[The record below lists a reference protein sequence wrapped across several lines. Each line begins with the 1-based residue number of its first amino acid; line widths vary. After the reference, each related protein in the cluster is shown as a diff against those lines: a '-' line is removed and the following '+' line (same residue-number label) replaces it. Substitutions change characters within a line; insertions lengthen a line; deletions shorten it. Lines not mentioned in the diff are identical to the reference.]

1 MKLSRLLG
9 FGLLLVFP
17 LSVCAGVTEHS
28 LVYSVR
34 IAFVDTGDFHFK
46 RSSSHSRYSFSGHFE
61 TKGLINKY
69 YQWKGDFAA
78 IGSLEN
84 GSPKMEK
91 YYARSESKD
100 HELKLVVL
108 DAEGVRYL
116 PPGGKTF
123 QFSDRPKGDDL
134 VTALFLTPRCYD
146 GSHVNDGEDTFE
158 MFLTKVKEIKQ
169 KKEKF
174 GPILKCYYRVRDY
187 KGRSRRLNVTVA
199 SSSRGPITQEV
210 RVKIPLLPDVVFGL
224 KKHEQIDT
232 SS

>member
-1 MKLSRLLG
+1 LKFSRFLG
-9 FGLLLVFP
+9 LGLLLLLP
-17 LSVCAGVTEHS
+17 LFVCAGVTEHS

-34 IAFVDTGDFHFK
+34 IAFLDTGDFHFK
-46 RSSSHSRYSFSGHFE
+46 RSSSQSTYFFSGHFE

-69 YQWKGDFAA
+69 YRWKGEFAA

-108 DAEGVRYL
+108 EAEGVRFL

-146 GSHVNDGEDTFE
+146 GPHVNDGEDTFE

-174 GPILKCYYRVRDY
+174 GPILKCYYRVKDY
-187 KGRSRRLNVTVA
+187 KGRSRRLNVTI
-199 SSSRGPITQEV
+199 SSSAYGPITKEV
-210 RVKIPLLPDVVFGL
+210 RVKIPLLPDVVFDL

>member
-1 MKLSRLLG
+1 MKFSRFLG
-9 FGLLLVFP
+9 LGLLLLLP
-17 LSVCAGVTEHS
+17 LFVCAGVTEHS

-34 IAFVDTGDFHFK
+34 IAFLDTGDFHFK
-46 RSSSHSRYSFSGHFE
+46 RSSSQSTYFFSGHFE

-69 YQWKGDFAA
+69 YRWKGEFAA

-108 DAEGVRYL
+108 EAEGVRFL

-146 GSHVNDGEDTFE
+146 GPHVNDGEDTFE

-174 GPILKCYYRVRDY
+174 GPILKCFYRVKDY
-187 KGRSRRLNVTVA
+187 KGRSRRLNVTI
-199 SSSRGPITQEV
+199 SSSAYGPITKEV
-210 RVKIPLLPDVVFGL
+210 RVKIPLLPDVVFDL

>member
-1 MKLSRLLG
+1 MKFSRFLG
-9 FGLLLVFP
+9 LGLLLLLP
-17 LSVCAGVTEHS
+17 LFVCAGVTEHS

-34 IAFVDTGDFHFK
+34 IAFLDTGDFHFK
-46 RSSSHSRYSFSGHFE
+46 RSSSQSTYFFSGHFE

-69 YQWKGDFAA
+69 YRWKGEFAA

-108 DAEGVRYL
+108 EAEGVRFL

-146 GSHVNDGEDTFE
+146 GPHVNDGEDTFE

-174 GPILKCYYRVRDY
+174 GPILKCYYRVKDY
-187 KGRSRRLNVTVA
+187 KGRSRRLNVTL
-199 SSSRGPITQEV
+199 SSSADGPITQEV
-210 RVKIPLLPDVVFGL
+210 RVKIPLLPDVVFDL
-224 KKHEQIDT
+224 KTHEQIDT
-232 SS
+232 SN

>member
-9 FGLLLVFP
+9 SGLILVLP
-17 LSVCAGVTEHS
+17 LSICAGVTEHS

-34 IAFVDTGDFHFK
+34 IAFLETGDFHFK
-46 RSSSHSRYSFSGHFE
+46 RSSTHSRYSFSGHFE

-69 YQWKGDFAA
+69 YRWKGDFAA

-108 DAEGVRYL
+108 EPEGVRFL
-116 PPGGKTF
+116 PPGGKVF

-134 VTALFLTPRCYD
+134 VTAIFLTTRCYD
-146 GSHVNDGEDTFE
+146 GPSVNDGEDTFE
-158 MFLTKVKEIKQ
+158 MFLIKVKEIKQ

-174 GPILKCYYRVRDY
+174 GPALKCYYRVKDY
-187 KGRSRRLNVTVA
+187 KGRSRRLNVTLA
-199 SSSRGPITQEV
+199 SSFHGPITQED
-210 RVKIPLLPDVVFGL
+210 RVKIPLLPDIVFAL
-224 KKHEQIDT
+224 KTHKQINT
-232 SS
+232 SN

>member
-1 MKLSRLLG
+1 MKFSRFLG
-9 FGLLLVFP
+9 LGLLLLLP
-17 LSVCAGVTEHS
+17 LFVCAGVTEHS

-34 IAFVDTGDFHFK
+34 IAFLDTGDFHFK
-46 RSSSHSRYSFSGHFE
+46 RSSSQSTYFFSGHFE

-69 YQWKGDFAA
+69 YRWKGEFAA

-108 DAEGVRYL
+108 EAEGVRFL

-174 GPILKCYYRVRDY
+174 GPILKCYYRVKDY
-187 KGRSRRLNVTVA
+187 KGRSRRLNVTI
-199 SSSRGPITQEV
+199 SSSAYGPITKEV
-210 RVKIPLLPDVVFGL
+210 RVKIPLLPDVVFDL

>member
-9 FGLLLVFP
+9 SGLILVLP
-17 LSVCAGVTEHS
+17 LSICAGVTEHS

-34 IAFVDTGDFHFK
+34 IALLETGEFHFK
-46 RSSSHSRYSFSGHFE
+46 RSSNHSRYSFSGHFE

-69 YQWKGDFAA
+69 YRWKGDFAA

-108 DAEGVRYL
+108 EPEGVRFL

-146 GSHVNDGEDTFE
+146 GPHVNDGEDTFE
-158 MFLTKVKEIKQ
+158 MFLIKVKEIKQ

-174 GPILKCYYRVRDY
+174 GPILKCYYRVKDY
-187 KGRSRRLNVTVA
+187 KGRSRRLNVIV
-199 SSSRGPITQEV
+199 SSSAYGPITQEV
-210 RVKIPLLPDVVFGL
+210 RVKIPLLPDIVFAL
-224 KKHEQIDT
+224 KTHKQINT

>member
-1 MKLSRLLG
+1 LKFSRLLG
-9 FGLLLVFP
+9 SGLLLVLASF
-17 LSVCAGVTEHS
+17 VCAGATEHS

-34 IAFVDTGDFHFK
+34 IAFFDTGDFHFK
-46 RSSSHSRYSFSGHFE
+46 RSSNHSRYSFSGHFE

-69 YQWKGDFAA
+69 YRWKGDFAA

-100 HELKLVVL
+100 HELKFLVL
-108 DAEGVRYL
+108 ESKGVRFL

-123 QFSDRPKGDDL
+123 QFTDRPKGDDL

-146 GSHVNDGEDTFE
+146 GKHVNDGEDTFE

-169 KKEKF
+169 KEKF
-174 GPILKCYYRVRDY
+174 GPIFKCYYRVKDY
-187 KGRSRRLNVTVA
+187 KGRSRRLNVTLA
-199 SSSRGPITQEV
+199 SSAHGPITQEV
-210 RVKIPLLPDVVFGL
+210 RVKLPLLPDIVFDL
-224 KKHEQIDT
+224 KTRKQSNT

>member
-1 MKLSRLLG
+1 MKLTRLLG

-17 LSVCAGVTEHS
+17 LSIFAGVTEHT

-34 IAFVDTGDFHFK
+34 MAFLDTGDFHFK
-46 RSSSHSRYSFSGHFE
+46 RSSTHSRYSFSGHFE

-69 YQWKGDFAA
+69 YRWKGDFAA

-91 YYARSESKD
+91 YFARSESKD

-108 DAEGVRYL
+108 KAEGVRFL

-146 GSHVNDGEDTFE
+146 GKHINDGEDSFE
-158 MFLTKVKEIKQ
+158 MFLTKVREIKQ

-174 GPILKCYYRVRDY
+174 GPIFKCYYRVKDY
-187 KGRSRRLNVTVA
+187 KGRFRRLNVTLA
-199 SSSRGPITQEV
+199 SSAHGPITQEV
-210 RVKIPLLPDVVFGL
+210 RVKLPLLPDIVFDL
-224 KKHEQIDT
+224 KTHK
-232 SS
+232 

>member
-1 MKLSRLLG
+1 MKFSRLLG
-9 FGLLLVFP
+9 LGLLLLLP
-17 LSVCAGVTEHS
+17 LFVCAGATEHS

-34 IAFVDTGDFHFK
+34 IAFLDTGDFHFK
-46 RSSSHSRYSFSGHFE
+46 RSSSQSTYFFSGHFE

-69 YQWKGDFAA
+69 YRWKGDFAA

-84 GSPKMEK
+84 GSPRMEK
-91 YYARSESKD
+91 YYSRSESKD
-100 HELKLVVL
+100 HELKVVVL
-108 DAEGVRYL
+108 ESEGIHFL

-123 QFSDRPKGDDL
+123 QFSNRPKGDDL

-146 GSHVNDGEDTFE
+146 GTHVNDGEDTFE
-158 MFLTKVKEIKQ
+158 MFLTKAKEIKQ

-174 GPILKCYYRVRDY
+174 GPILKCYYRVKDY
-187 KGRSRRLNVTVA
+187 KGRSRRLNVTV
-199 SSSRGPITQEV
+199 SSSAYGPITKEV
-210 RVKIPLLPDVVFGL
+210 RVKIPLLPDVVFNL

>member
-9 FGLLLVFP
+9 FGLLLVLP

-34 IAFVDTGDFHFK
+34 IAFLDTGDFHFK
-46 RSSSHSRYSFSGHFE
+46 RSSTHSRYSFSGHFE

-69 YQWKGDFAA
+69 YRWKGDFAA

-108 DAEGVRYL
+108 EAEGVRFL

-146 GSHVNDGEDTFE
+146 GSAR
-158 MFLTKVKEIKQ
+158 Q
-169 KKEKF
+169 
-174 GPILKCYYRVRDY
+174 
-187 KGRSRRLNVTVA
+187 
-199 SSSRGPITQEV
+199 
-210 RVKIPLLPDVVFGL
+210 
-224 KKHEQIDT
+224 
-232 SS
+232 

>member
-1 MKLSRLLG
+1 MKFSRFLG
-9 FGLLLVFP
+9 LGLLLLLP
-17 LSVCAGVTEHS
+17 LFVCAGVTEHS

-34 IAFVDTGDFHFK
+34 IAFLDTGDFHFK
-46 RSSSHSRYSFSGHFE
+46 RSSSQSTYFFSGHFE

-69 YQWKGDFAA
+69 YRWKGEFAA

-108 DAEGVRYL
+108 EAEGVRFL

-146 GSHVNDGEDTFE
+146 GPHVNDGEDTFE

-174 GPILKCYYRVRDY
+174 GPILKCYYRVKDY
-187 KGRSRRLNVTVA
+187 KGRSRRLNVTI
-199 SSSRGPITQEV
+199 SSSAYGPITKEV
-210 RVKIPLLPDVVFGL
+210 RVKIPLLPDVVFDL

>member
-1 MKLSRLLG
+1 MKFSRFLG
-9 FGLLLVFP
+9 LGLLLLLP
-17 LSVCAGVTEHS
+17 LFVCAGVTEHS

-34 IAFVDTGDFHFK
+34 IAFLDTGDFHFK
-46 RSSSHSRYSFSGHFE
+46 RSSSQSTYFFSGHFE

-69 YQWKGDFAA
+69 YRWKGEFAA

-100 HELKLVVL
+100 HELKLVIL
-108 DAEGVRYL
+108 KPEGVRFL

-146 GSHVNDGEDTFE
+146 GPHVNDGEDTFE

-169 KKEKF
+169 NKEKF

-187 KGRSRRLNVTVA
+187 KGRSRRLNVTIA
-199 SSSRGPITQEV
+199 SSSHGPITQEV
-210 RVKIPLLPDVVFGL
+210 RVKIPLLPDVVFDL
-224 KKHEQIDT
+224 KQHEQIDT

>member
-1 MKLSRLLG
+1 MKFSRFLG
-9 FGLLLVFP
+9 LGLLLLLP
-17 LSVCAGVTEHS
+17 LFVCAGVTEHS

-34 IAFVDTGDFHFK
+34 IAFLDTGDFHFK
-46 RSSSHSRYSFSGHFE
+46 RSSTHSRYSFSGHFE

-69 YQWKGDFAA
+69 YRWKGDFAA

-108 DAEGVRYL
+108 EAEGVRFL
-116 PPGGKTF
+116 PPGGKIF

-146 GSHVNDGEDTFE
+146 GPHVNDGEDTFE
-158 MFLTKVKEIKQ
+158 MFLTKAKEIKQ

-174 GPILKCYYRVRDY
+174 GPILKCYYRVKDY
-187 KGRSRRLNVTVA
+187 KGRSRRLNVIV
-199 SSSRGPITQEV
+199 SSSAYGPITKEV
-210 RVKIPLLPDVVFGL
+210 RVKIPLLPDVVLDL